1 MSKSFKKYPS
11 GKSGEFVSKEQS
23 NRIFRRRNKQLPLED
38 EETIF
43 FKQDEL
49 VNPYNIV
56 DYKFT
61 DYQNQERWKKL
72 KRK

>member
-11 GKSGEFVSKEQS
+11 GKSGEFVSKEQA

-43 FKQDEL
+43 FKQNEL
-49 VNPYNIV
+49 VNSYDIT